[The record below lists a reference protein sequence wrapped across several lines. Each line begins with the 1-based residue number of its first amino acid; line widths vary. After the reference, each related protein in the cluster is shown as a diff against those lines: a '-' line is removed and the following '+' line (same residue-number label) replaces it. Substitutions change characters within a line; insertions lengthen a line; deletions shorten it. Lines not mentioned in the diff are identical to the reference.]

1 MNTEFVEYAQKAYR
15 EHPGLF
21 EEWTKTEDPIK
32 AAIGRA
38 VLKVAG
44 GDV

>member
-1 MNTEFVEYAQKAYR
+1 MYH

-21 EEWTKTEDPIK
+21 EQWKNTDDPIK

-44 GDV
+44 GE